1 MYTRICYDTY
11 MRLCQPVLDYPGD
24 GTYIIIY
31 NKML

>member
-11 MRLCQPVLDYPGD
+11 MRLCQPVFEYTGD
-24 GTYIIIY
+24 RTYIIIY